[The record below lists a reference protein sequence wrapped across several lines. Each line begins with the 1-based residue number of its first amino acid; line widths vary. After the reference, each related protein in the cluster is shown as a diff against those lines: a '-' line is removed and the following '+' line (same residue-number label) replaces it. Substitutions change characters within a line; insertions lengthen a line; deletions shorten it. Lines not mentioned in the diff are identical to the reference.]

1 MIVCILSDL
10 DMKHEQECSRISFT
24 KRRTKYHSLGNQ
36 TDVLWNPSEGYHHHW
51 PCQNLL
57 WACLPTTKKV
67 CCMRKSTTFKSGLR
81 YCLFIGIELCVFAD
95 MSAKVFS
102 NNWNLS
108 GIARTNIS
116 FFKNKLVI
124 AIQKIS
130 LNQMFCGEF
139 FKSNHKRSV

>member
-1 MIVCILSDL
+1 MFSYFIYQKSD
-10 DMKHEQECSRISFT
+10 QISFIW
-24 KRRTKYHSLGNQ
+24 KSNGCSLESIGG
-36 TDVLWNPSEGYHHHW
+36 LSPS
-51 PCQNLL
+51 L
-57 WACLPTTKKV
+57 ALPEPSMGMPATKKFAA
-67 CCMRKSTTFKSGLR
+67 CANPLHSISGLR

-124 AIQKIS
+124 LYKKIS
-130 LNQMFCGEF
+130 LNQIFCGEF
-139 FKSNHKRSV
+139 FKLNHKRSV

>member
-1 MIVCILSDL
+1 MFSYFIYQTSD
-10 DMKHEQECSRISFT
+10 QISFT
-24 KRRTKYHSLGNQ
+24 WKSNRCSLESIGG
-36 TDVLWNPSEGYHHHW
+36 LSPS
-51 PCQNLL
+51 L
-57 WACLPTTKKV
+57 ALPEPSMGMLADNKKV
-67 CCMRKSTTFKSGLR
+67 CCIRKSTTFKSGLR

>member
-1 MIVCILSDL
+1 MFSYFIYQKSD
-10 DMKHEQECSRISFT
+10 QISFIC
-24 KRRTKYHSLGNQ
+24 KSNGCSLESIGGLSPSLALPEPSMGMLAGN
-36 TDVLWNPSEGYHHHW
+36 
-51 PCQNLL
+51 
-57 WACLPTTKKV
+57 KKV

-124 AIQKIS
+124 LYKKIS

-139 FKSNHKRSV
+139 FKLNHKRSV

>member
-1 MIVCILSDL
+1 MNRNVLVFHLPNVGPNIIHLEIKPMFSGIHRRVITITGLARTFYGHACRQQKSLLHAQIHYIQIRFKIL
-10 DMKHEQECSRISFT
+10 
-24 KRRTKYHSLGNQ
+24 
-36 TDVLWNPSEGYHHHW
+36 P
-51 PCQNLL
+51 
-57 WACLPTTKKV
+57 
-67 CCMRKSTTFKSGLR
+67 
-81 YCLFIGIELCVFAD
+81 FIGIELCVFAD

>member
-1 MIVCILSDL
+1 MIVCILSD
-10 DMKHEQECSRISFT
+10 MKYEQECSRISFT
-24 KRRTKYHSLGNQ
+24 RSRTKYHSFGNQ

-51 PCQNLL
+51 HCQNLL
-57 WACLPTTKKV
+57 WACLPATKKFAA
-67 CCMRKSTTFKSGLR
+67 CANPLHSISGLR

-124 AIQKIS
+124 LYKKIS

>member
-1 MIVCILSDL
+1 MNRNVLVFHLPEVGPNIIHL
-10 DMKHEQECSRISFT
+10 EI
-24 KRRTKYHSLGNQ
+24 KRMFSGIHRRVITITGIARTFYGHAGN
-36 TDVLWNPSEGYHHHW
+36 
-51 PCQNLL
+51 
-57 WACLPTTKKV
+57 KKV

-124 AIQKIS
+124 FIQKNLIKPNF
-130 LNQMFCGEF
+130 LRRIFQI
-139 FKSNHKRSV
+139 KPQKKRLKRMN

>member
-1 MIVCILSDL
+1 M
-10 DMKHEQECSRISFT
+10 
-24 KRRTKYHSLGNQ
+24 
-36 TDVLWNPSEGYHHHW
+36 
-51 PCQNLL
+51 
-57 WACLPTTKKV
+57 
-67 CCMRKSTTFKSGLR
+67 
-81 YCLFIGIELCVFAD
+81 FAD

-124 AIQKIS
+124 LYKKIS

-139 FKSNHKRSV
+139 FKLNHKRSV

>member
-1 MIVCILSDL
+1 MIVYILS

-24 KRRTKYHSLGNQ
+24 RSRTKYHSFGNQ

-51 PCQNLL
+51 HCQNLL
-57 WACLPTTKKV
+57 WACLPATKKV

-124 AIQKIS
+124 LYKKIS

-139 FKSNHKRSV
+139 FKLNHKRSV

>member
-1 MIVCILSDL
+1 MNRNVLVFHLPNVGPNIIHLEIKPMFSGI
-10 DMKHEQECSRISFT
+10 H
-24 KRRTKYHSLGNQ
+24 RRVITITGIARTYYGHAGN
-36 TDVLWNPSEGYHHHW
+36 
-51 PCQNLL
+51 
-57 WACLPTTKKV
+57 KKV

-124 AIQKIS
+124 VIQKIS